1 MKCCGSRKETKRV
14 AKLDNNEIK
23 ELVRERYAKVAEGTC
38 CDLAQE
44 RSCCSTSEAAIHS
57 GKGIMMP
64 KELAKAV
71 GYSEEIDRMPESVTE
86 SFAGC
91 GNPVALATLKEGEAV
106 LDLGAGAGLDA
117 FLAAE
122 KVGRTGRVIGL
133 DMTPEMIQKAKKN
146 AEKLGVKN
154 VEFQAGD
161 IEDMPIEDKTVD
173 VIISNCV
180 INLAPDKDKV
190 FREAYRVLK
199 PGGRMLLSDIVSE
212 SELPEEVRDDAEA
225 WAGCIAGALPEKE
238 YLQSIKRAGF
248 VNVRVVSKASLGLI
262 SSDKIEAHKPSWQ
275 TKP

>member
-1 MKCCGSRKETKRV
+1 MKCCESRKETKRV

-23 ELVRERYAKVAEGTC
+23 DLVRGRYAKVAEGLC
-38 CDLAQE
+38 CAIAQE
-44 RSCCSTSEAAIHS
+44 RSCCSTSEAAVHS
-57 GKGIMMP
+57 G

-71 GYSEEIDRMPESVTE
+71 GYSQEIDRMPQSVTE

-91 GNPVALATLKEGEAV
+91 GNPVALATPKEGETV

-154 VEFQAGD
+154 VEFRAGD
-161 IEDMPIEDKTVD
+161 IEDMPIEDESVD

-199 PGGRMLLSDIVSE
+199 PEGRMLLSDIVSE
-212 SELPEEVRDDAEA
+212 GELPREVRDDAEA
-225 WAGCIAGALPEKE
+225 WAGCIAGALPEKK
-238 YLQSIKRAGF
+238 YLQSIEQAGF
-248 VNVRVVSKASLGLI
+248 VNVKVVSKVRLGLI

>member
-1 MKCCGSRKETKRV
+1 VKCCESRKEAKRV

-23 ELVRERYAKVAEGTC
+23 ELVKGRYAKVAEGSC

-44 RSCCSTSEAAIHS
+44 RTCCSTSEAAVHS
-57 GKGIMMP
+57 G

-71 GYSEEIDRMPESVTE
+71 GYSEEIDRMPQSVTE

-91 GNPVALATLKEGEAV
+91 GNPVALATLKEGETV

-146 AEKLGVKN
+146 AGKLGVKN
-154 VEFQAGD
+154 VEFRAGD

-199 PGGRMLLSDIVSE
+199 PGGRMLLSDIVAE

-225 WAGCIAGALPEKE
+225 WTGCIAGALPEKE
-238 YLQSIKRAGF
+238 YLQSIERAGF

>member
-1 MKCCGSRKETKRV
+1 VKCCGSRKGTKRV
-14 AKLDNNEIK
+14 AKLDNSEIK
-23 ELVRERYAKVAEGTC
+23 ELVKGRYAKVAEGSC
-38 CDLAQE
+38 CAIAQE
-44 RSCCSTSEAAIHS
+44 RSCCSTSEAAVHC
-57 GKGIMMP
+57 GKDMVMP

-71 GYSEEIDRMPESVTE
+71 GYSGEIDRMPESVTE
-86 SFAGC
+86 AFAGC
-91 GNPVALATLKEGEAV
+91 GNPVALATLKKGETV

-154 VEFQAGD
+154 VEFRAGD
-161 IEDMPIEDKTVD
+161 IEDMPIEVQSVD

-190 FREAYRVLK
+190 FRGAYRVLK

-212 SELPEEVRDDAEA
+212 SELPREVRDDAEA
-225 WAGCIAGALPEKE
+225 WTGCIAGALPEKK
-238 YLQSIKRAGF
+238 YLQSIRRAGF
-248 VNVRVVSKASLGLI
+248 VKVRVVSKVRLGLI
-262 SSDKIEAHKPSWQ
+262 SSDKIEAYKPSC
-275 TKP
+275 